1 MNKKELVKAVS
12 ERFEGSTQKEIG
24 AFLDI
29 FEQVVT
35 ETVAKGEDVKTGL
48 GTFKR
53 KVKKGRSG
61 VSRLHG
67 QEKAWTTEDEF
78 VPTFVSGKA
87 FKESVK

>member
-12 ERFEGSTQKEIG
+12 ERFEGVKPKEIG
-24 AFLDI
+24 AILDI

-35 ETVAKGEDVKTGL
+35 ETVAKGEEVRTGL

>member
-1 MNKKELVKAVS
+1 MNKKELIVAVS
-12 ERFEGSTQKEIG
+12 ERFEGVKPKEIG
-24 AFLDI
+24 TFLDALENI
-29 FEQVVT
+29 IT
-35 ETVAKGEDVKTGL
+35 ETVAKGEEVKTGL

>member
-53 KVKKGRSG
+53 QETKARSG
-61 VSRLHG
+61 VSKIG
-67 QEKAWTTEDEF
+67 GVEKGWSTEDSF
-78 VPTFVSGKA
+78 KPVFKA
-87 FKESVK
+87 NKGFKESVK